1 MSAFVAAN
9 IDRFVTIGIA
19 LPTAPK
25 IGRLYFDISTN
36 PAILYVCLSAGTWT
50 QLATS
55 ALGSA
60 ATQDIYHPTAG
71 TTAFTLTH
79 TAVTGSV
86 NVFLNGVLQDS
97 SADYT
102 LSGTTVTLTTSTVDR
117 KSTRLNSSHGYISY

>member
-25 IGRLYFDISTN
+25 IGRLYFDISTI
-36 PAILYVCLSAGTWT
+36 PAKLYVCLQAGTWT
-50 QLATS
+50 LVST
-55 ALGSA
+55 ALGSN
-60 ATQDIYHPTAG
+60 ATQQIYHPVAG
-71 TTAFTLTH
+71 TTVFTLSYTP
-79 TAVTGSV
+79 VSGSV

-102 LSGTTVTLTTSTVDR
+102 LSGTTVTLTTSTVTGD
-117 KSTRLNSSHGYISY
+117 TVIVSYLY